1 MTRHFILIGSTR
13 QSIVIGSAALLAAVA
28 PVHGQSLGSRVAQA
42 PDGIVRMEVESRA
55 GVCGDGRDMI
65 GYRDA
70 LFARN
75 FQSIGRWSGTHCDPG
90 PLRIS
95 LTVAGGDVR
104 DLRTQVGGAWLPTG
118 AAVTDLGVV
127 PPAEASAYLF
137 SIVPRLEGGRLKD
150 RLLIPAVLANAGP
163 VTEPLFGLVR
173 DTAREDHTRRS
184 AILWLALLGE
194 RDAFA
199 RLRDFYGRS
208 DDDLKD
214 ALLHAMS
221 LDEVDGGRWLIA
233 RTLDERETR
242 KVRKSAFFWAGQ
254 REETPTSEL
263 VRVHR
268 GFRDEAMREH
278 GIFVLS
284 QRKDDAAMDELMRI
298 AREDRDTEMRG
309 KALFWLAQNDDPR
322 VRKLLADLILK

>member
-1 MTRHFILIGSTR
+1 MRRSILSGA
-13 QSIVIGSAALLAAVA
+13 VAVMAAAAPAQAQTLAA
-28 PVHGQSLGSRVAQA
+28 RIAQA
-42 PDGIVRMEVESRA
+42 PDGVVRMEVESRT
-55 GVCGDGRDMI
+55 GVCGDGREMI
-65 GYRDA
+65 GYREA
-70 LFARN
+70 LFGRN
-75 FQSIGRWSGTHCDPG
+75 FQTFGRWSGVRCVPG

-95 LTVAGGDVR
+95 LTMAAGDVR
-104 DLRTQVGGAWLPTG
+104 DLRTQVGGEWPPTG
-118 AAVTDLGVV
+118 ARVTDLGMV

-150 RLLIPAVLANAGP
+150 RLLIPAVLADAGS
-163 VTEPLFGLVR
+163 VTQPLLGLAQ
-173 DTAREDHTRRS
+173 DTTREETTRRS

-199 RLRDFYGRS
+199 SLRNLYGRA
-208 DDDLKD
+208 DDDIKD
-214 ALLHAMS
+214 GILHAMS

-242 KVRKSAFFWAGQ
+242 KVRKNAFFWAGQ

-263 VRVHR
+263 VRVYR
-268 GFRDEAMREH
+268 EFRDQELREH
-278 GIFVLS
+278 GVFVLS
-284 QRKDDAAMDELMRI
+284 QRKDDAAVEELMRI

>member
-1 MTRHFILIGSTR
+1 MSRSILSG
-13 QSIVIGSAALLAAVA
+13 VAALIAAAA
-28 PVHGQSLGSRVAQA
+28 PVNGQSLAARVTQA
-42 PDGIVRMEVESRA
+42 PDGVVRMEVPSRA
-55 GVCGDGRDMI
+55 GTCGDGRDMI

-75 FQSIGRWSGTHCDPG
+75 FQSIGGRWSETRCAPG

-95 LTVAGGDVR
+95 LTVAAGDVR
-104 DLRTQVGGAWLPTG
+104 DLRTQVGGEWLPTG
-118 AAVTDLGVV
+118 ARVTDLGVV

-137 SIVPRLEGGRLKD
+137 TLVPRLEGGRLKD
-150 RLLIPAVLANAGP
+150 RLLIPAVLADAGP
-163 VTEPLFGLVR
+163 ITQPLFALVE
-173 DTAREDHTRRS
+173 DTRRTDDTRRS
-184 AILWLALLGE
+184 AVLWLGLLGE

-199 RLRDFYGRS
+199 RLRDYFSRI
-208 DDDLKD
+208 DDGMKD
-214 ALLHAMS
+214 AILHAMS

-254 REETPTSEL
+254 REETPTPEL
-263 VRVHR
+263 VRVYR
-268 GFRDEAMREH
+268 AFRDQDLREH

-284 QRKDDAAMDELMRI
+284 QRKDDAAIEELMRI
-298 AREDRDTEMRG
+298 AREDRDTDMRG
-309 KALFWLAQNDDPR
+309 KALFLLAQNDDPR